1 MGTRKVMSRANL
13 VRYVYTL
20 GVMVTGV
27 FLSQRLGGF
36 DVPLLW
42 ASLFVVAFGW
52 VGYYH
57 VAIVPRLKDLDGRKQ
72 DSPATAADRG
82 R

>member
-1 MGTRKVMSRANL
+1 MGTRKAMSKANL

-36 DVPLLW
+36 DDPLLW
-42 ASLFVVAFGW
+42 VSLFVVAFGW
-52 VGYYH
+52 IGYYH
-57 VAIVPRLKDLDGRKQ
+57 VAIVPRFEDLDGRTQ
-72 DSPATAADRG
+72 NAPTTAADRG